1 MCLEMSVFV
10 CAIMCICHFKCVC
23 VCVLLRLYKYNLKPS
38 VLFTFFL
45 AAAGL
50 NFMCIKSWHPNKES
64 FSTVLHPKKVLNLNQ
79 RNLNAELE
87 IMKGLGQKN
96 NIKGEINIFTTFV
109 YTDSLRLLLT
119 KDKGWGFRNLVLR

>member
-1 MCLEMSVFV
+1 M
-10 CAIMCICHFKCVC
+10 
-23 VCVLLRLYKYNLKPS
+23 
-38 VLFTFFL
+38 
-45 AAAGL
+45 
-50 NFMCIKSWHPNKES
+50 
-64 FSTVLHPKKVLNLNQ
+64 LHPKKVLNLNQ

-119 KDKGWGFRNLVLR
+119 KDKG